1 MEKKYEEVELFCNK
15 SDWEKVKECFN
26 EDGFRI
32 LLEFSDL
39 LNEYAAQTNAISETI
54 KILKK
59 WEKESFFI
67 ENETKYEIDWFGC
80 TKKSGREEVTL
91 PQAKK
96 LYKETRAKYDTLK
109 EVILNAGKVYYKNEN
124 ILIEKY
130 FK

>member
-15 SDWEKVKECFN
+15 SEWKTVKECFN

-59 WEKESFFI
+59 WEKESFFRL
-67 ENETKYEIDWFGC
+67 NETKYEIDWFGC

-96 LYKETRAKYDTLK
+96 IYKETKAKYDTFK
-109 EVILNAGKVYYKNEN
+109 EVILNAGRVYYKNEN

>member
-1 MEKKYEEVELFCNK
+1 MDKKYEEVELFCNN
-15 SDWEKVKECFN
+15 SDWGKVKECFN

-67 ENETKYEIDWFGC
+67 ENETKYEIDWFEC

-96 LYKETRAKYDTLK
+96 IYKETRAKYDTFK

-124 ILIEKY
+124 ILIDKY